1 MGVTGNQKNQRRS
14 VAAPRMTIKGEDLTQ
29 GQWISEPVL
38 WTHWMHRG
46 ILRAACDSRL
56 CLLDAHKFQD
66 VVGTFDHDDFNPM
79 VYAAGF
85 VDGLNNCKDLLT
97 DVARGMETRALD
109 KLEHYMEKL
118 EKARE
123 QANTAV
129 GKRRSKGRRKSSVAS
144 WNSLAGRWD

>member
-46 ILRAACDSRL
+46 MLRAVSDSRL

-66 VVGTFDHDDFNPM
+66 VVSTFDHDEFNPK
-79 VYAAGF
+79 VYASGF
-85 VDGLNNCKDLLT
+85 VDGLNSTKDMLT
-97 DVARGMETRALD
+97 DIARGMETRALD
-109 KLEHYMEKL
+109 KLDMYIDKL
-118 EKARE
+118 
-123 QANTAV
+123 
-129 GKRRSKGRRKSSVAS
+129 GRA
-144 WNSLAGRWD
+144 